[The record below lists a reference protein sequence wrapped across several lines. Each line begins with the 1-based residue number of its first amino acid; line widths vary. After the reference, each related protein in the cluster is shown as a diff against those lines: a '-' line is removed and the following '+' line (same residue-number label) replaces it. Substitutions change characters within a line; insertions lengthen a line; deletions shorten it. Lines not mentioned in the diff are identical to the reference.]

1 MAVIGTWSPNKSG
14 GGSQR
19 RASTR
24 LTAARLLGRIFF
36 DRTKSDINDK
46 RQSFLYTLEIYIHII
61 GHGFTGVEH
70 LLKPPVF
77 AVSLHLK
84 YKFSRAGAAHA
95 ASNKTHTRGHISL
108 NQKSFAIKNTHT
120 SPFRVT

>member
-46 RQSFLYTLEIYIHII
+46 RQSFLYTLEIHIHR
-61 GHGFTGVEH
+61 
-70 LLKPPVF
+70 LLLIQGYSLQSLFNAVVF
-77 AVSLHLK
+77 IES
-84 YKFSRAGAAHA
+84 
-95 ASNKTHTRGHISL
+95 
-108 NQKSFAIKNTHT
+108 
-120 SPFRVT
+120 